1 MKKSTIIILT
11 ILFLIL
17 FIGSCLFYSKV
28 YKPAH
33 EKQET
38 STMYYAQNMG
48 RSKSGKRVLLAEL
61 PEQDFQLYQDGDYI
75 ILTHGGQESEF
86 DNWSRRIGDE
96 EPQMYY
102 LDFDGD
108 GTQELI
114 IRALEGIDKDT
125 EQKQYVIYVLFVH
138 TDENGQY
145 SYDIMSANSE
155 TWNSLFND
163 ALKCE
168 TTQPVLNKKRIQY
181 VMQGTTLNINYDPV
195 TGISSGTRAWYIKSL
210 SDGKNNYYTLQ
221 SWYLGTPYIDVDTE
235 NNRISVRVNYYITY
249 NETDEVQYGGIIN
262 GAIDIQNGDFDIAK
276 QSVTFTTAEQYRV
289 TTLQSMADKD
299 WTYTFNNDDKTLPSA
314 RTIKSTAFKCRV
326 QSETNEHTIFSGT
339 NDETKAI
346 ERIVVT
352 KNTMKLYAKSGCSFS
367 PDPIN
372 ALNYSV
378 TVQVGGVNSDIT
390 LSSSVDNENGV
401 SVLTFVLDKDYPQD
415 ELTSFTVNIG
425 Q

>member
-17 FIGSCLFYSKV
+17 FIGLCLFYSKV

-38 STMYYAQNMG
+38 STMYLADNME
-48 RSKSGKRVLLAEL
+48 RTRAGKRIFLAEL
-61 PEQDFQLYQDGDYI
+61 AEEDFQLYQDGDYI
-75 ILTHGGQESEF
+75 ILVHGGQETEF
-86 DNWSRRIGDE
+86 NNWSRRIGDE

-108 GTQELI
+108 EKKELI
-114 IRALEGIDKDT
+114 VRALEGIDQDT
-125 EQKQYVIYVLFVH
+125 EQKQYVIYVLFIQ

-145 SYDIMSANSE
+145 SYNIMSANSE
-155 TWNSLFND
+155 TWNSLFNE

-168 TTQPVLNKKRIQY
+168 TTQPSINKKRIQY
-181 VMQGTTLNINYDPV
+181 VMQGATLNINYDAV

-221 SWYLGTPYIDVDTE
+221 SWYLSTPYIDVDAE
-235 NNRISVRVNYYITY
+235 NNRINVRVNYYITY
-249 NETDEVQYGGIIN
+249 NETEEVQLGGIIN
-262 GAIDIQNGDFDIAK
+262 GAIDIQNGDFEIAK

-289 TTLQSMADKD
+289 TTLQTIADED
-299 WTYTFNNDDKTLPSA
+299 WTYTFNNDDKTLPQV
-314 RTIKSTAFKCRV
+314 RTIKKTAFKCTK
-326 QSETNEHTIFSGT
+326 QNETGENTIFSGT

-346 ERIVVT
+346 EKIVVT
-352 KNTMKLYAKSGCSFS
+352 KNTMKLYAKSGCTFS
-367 PDPIN
+367 ADPIN
-372 ALNYSV
+372 ALKYSV
-378 TVQVGGVNSDIT
+378 MVRVGGVDANIT
-390 LSSSVDNENGV
+390 LSGEVGTENGV

-415 ELTSFTVNIG
+415 ELKSFTVNIG
-425 Q
+425 

>member
-75 ILTHGGQESEF
+75 ILAHGGQESEF

-181 VMQGTTLNINYDPV
+181 VMQGTTLNINYDPI

-221 SWYLGTPYIDVDTE
+221 SWYLSTPYIDVDTE

-390 LSSSVDNENGV
+390 LSGSVDNENGV